1 MWDGGKDAARKQRMG
16 KGWVGFIESGFIPS
30 EIPTGTDIL
39 FPFIVIGL
47 QEEDEEVLSYHL
59 SEKRG

>member
-1 MWDGGKDAARKQRMG
+1 MG

-39 FPFIVIGL
+39 FPFIVIDL

>member
-1 MWDGGKDAARKQRMG
+1 MG